1 MFLQSLAETNKNVA
15 FLSLFQEYQERF
27 VSKQPETSKPKLPPS
42 LRTLYDES
50 LSDEMPDII
59 ETSCEKVYNTITY
72 DIEQLLL
79 VEETTRNQGKSLT
92 WYQQRIGRITGSVA
106 HQAASNPSPAFI
118 KRICQSQRQ
127 TISNNALK
135 WGRDKEDEAF
145 SDYKSVM
152 LKKRPGQS

>member
-59 ETSCEKVYNTITY
+59 ETSCEKVYNTIISY

-79 VEETTRNQGKSLT
+79 VEETTRNQSKNLNWPHYSSCASSSIHLLRLLT
-92 WYQQRIGRITGSVA
+92 L
-106 HQAASNPSPAFI
+106 SN
-118 KRICQSQRQ
+118 
-127 TISNNALK
+127 
-135 WGRDKEDEAF
+135 
-145 SDYKSVM
+145 
-152 LKKRPGQS
+152 